1 MFDVKDIFTMST
13 MPCDFKIDDSLFN
26 IISVTRHEND
36 HKKTNRIIE
45 ACVELKRRGVKGF
58 HWYIVGDGPDFTN
71 NVKLATK
78 SKVSDLITFCGALSN
93 PYALQSKCNLSV
105 LTSATEAFSMAVIE
119 SQILN
124 KPILAMEYPGIMEA
138 IKNGVTGLICEQT
151 VNSLCDSIVDVMHN
165 NELLIRISS
174 CLAKLP
180 VNNDLAYSQLIEA
193 AN

>member
-1 MFDVKDIFTMST
+1 
-13 MPCDFKIDDSLFN
+13 
-26 IISVTRHEND
+26 
-36 HKKTNRIIE
+36 
-45 ACVELKRRGVKGF
+45 
-58 HWYIVGDGPDFTN
+58 
-71 NVKLATK
+71 
-78 SKVSDLITFCGALSN
+78 
-93 PYALQSKCNLSV
+93 
-105 LTSATEAFSMAVIE
+105 
-119 SQILN
+119 
-124 KPILAMEYPGIMEA
+124 MEYPGIMEA